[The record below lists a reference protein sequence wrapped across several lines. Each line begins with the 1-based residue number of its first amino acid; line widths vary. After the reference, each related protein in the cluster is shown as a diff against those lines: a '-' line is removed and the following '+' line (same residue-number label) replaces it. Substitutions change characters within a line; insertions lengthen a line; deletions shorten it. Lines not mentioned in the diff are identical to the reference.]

1 MPNSPGSGMYT
12 IDRFEGGLA
21 VLLFRENE
29 SIELLAPRTLLPGDL
44 EEGSILKIDIVS
56 GNIKSVVY
64 LKEETASVRS
74 RNQQLLEELVKKNHS
89 L

>member
-1 MPNSPGSGMYT
+1 MPNSPRSGLYT

-29 SIELLAPRTLLPGDL
+29 SIELLAPQTLLPGDL
-44 EEGSILKIDIVS
+44 EEGSILQIDIVS
-56 GNIKSVVY
+56 GYIKSVVY
-64 LKEETASVRS
+64 LKEETAAVRN

>member
-1 MPNSPGSGMYT
+1 
-12 IDRFEGGLA
+12 
-21 VLLFRENE
+21 LLFRENE

-44 EEGSILKIDIVS
+44 EKGSILKIDIVS

-64 LKEETASVRS
+64 LKEETAAVRNQ
-74 RNQQLLEELVKKNHS
+74 NQQLLEELVKKNPS

>member
-1 MPNSPGSGMYT
+1 MPNSPCSGMYT

-44 EEGSILKIDIVS
+44 EEGSILQIDIVS

-64 LKEETASVRS
+64 LKEETAAVRN
-74 RNQQLLEELVKKNHS
+74 RNQQLLKELVKKNHS
-89 L
+89 

>member
-1 MPNSPGSGMYT
+1 MYT

-44 EEGSILKIDIVS
+44 EEGSILQIDIVS

>member
-1 MPNSPGSGMYT
+1 MQNSPKSGMYT
-12 IDRFEGGLA
+12 IDRFEGDLA

-29 SIELLAPRTLLPGDL
+29 SIEFLAPRILLPGDL
-44 EEGSILKIDIVS
+44 EEGSILQIDIVS

-64 LKEETASVRS
+64 LKEETAAVQN
-74 RNQQLLEELVKKNHS
+74 RNQQLLEELVKKNRS